1 MKNCIYTTITK
12 TLETG
17 YQRALHYGLF
27 TARTYD
33 ALSSNL
39 TKDLI
44 LLLTA
49 MYCYASRNTQLNLHL
64 HMYVVIDLSLSSTTP

>member
-1 MKNCIYTTITK
+1 MTITK
-12 TLETG
+12 TLETE

-33 ALSSNL
+33 ALSSNP

-44 LLLTA
+44 LLLTD
-49 MYCYASRNTQLNLHL
+49 MYWYTSQKAQPNLHL
-64 HMYVVIDLSLSSTTP
+64 HMYVVINLSLSSTTL